1 VLTLFLLLSLET
13 LPTAIEQ
20 GLAVGSW
27 TLLYFVSYVLIASF
41 LLVNVL
47 VGVVINS
54 MEETRQ
60 AEAAE
65 RRRLQ
70 RVGSESTVRQ
80 RIEELRDALDGLES
94 ELRQFDHER
103 TRV

>member
-1 VLTLFLLLSLET
+1 
-13 LPTAIEQ
+13 
-20 GLAVGSW
+20 
-27 TLLYFVSYVLIASF
+27 
-41 LLVNVL
+41 
-47 VGVVINS
+47 

-70 RVGSESTVRQ
+70 RVDSEGTVGQ
-80 RIEELRDALDGLES
+80 RIEQLRDPLDDLET